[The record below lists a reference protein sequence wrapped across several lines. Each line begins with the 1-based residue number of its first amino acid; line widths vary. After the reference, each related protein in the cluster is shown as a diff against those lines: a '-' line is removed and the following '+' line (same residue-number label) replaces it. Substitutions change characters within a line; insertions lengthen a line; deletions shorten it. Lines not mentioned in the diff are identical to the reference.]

1 MQKPPSF
8 FQRNW
13 YFFTPIAIIA
23 IPLLMAVYSAFNWG
37 YGLSESMNALLHFG
51 SSDTRYSV
59 GFTEDHFQHVRVGMD
74 GKTVYGWIKNPF
86 ERLDDDTRWNYSLPQ
101 GDAKY
106 FHERT
111 IILAKDA
118 QGIPRVKQV
127 ISRFHTP
134 ETKP

>member
-59 GFTEDHFQHVRVGMD
+59 GFSEDKFQRIKSGLRGDQVFKLVG
-74 GKTVYGWIKNPF
+74 VPF
-86 ERLDDDTRWNYSLPQ
+86 QGQAGLSWDYSLPQ

-111 IILAKDA
+111 VIFDKDA
-118 QGIPRVKQV
+118 EGIPHVKQV